1 MVHESTVFTT
11 NNQLPDLCTA
21 VLETVC
27 SKPWRTKDFTWGFTV
42 ANQGKGADPRGKRSQ
57 KAKQYWISAQILTF
71 PCRKVSI
78 YLVQN
83 FCTCIPY
90 EKIWRRNDY
99 ESGMWNPILPSVY
112 ASLSPTGRTRRLAP
126 GSSFAYICIWIRQ
139 LVCWQNYRHCSGVT
153 FDSQSSFLCAILS
166 APTVRDG

>member
-1 MVHESTVFTT
+1 MNRPSLQQIT
-11 NNQLPDLCTA
+11 NFLIYAQQCLKRYVPNHGVPRISHGGLQWQIK
-21 VLETVC
+21 V
-27 SKPWRTKDFTWGFTV
+27 
-42 ANQGKGADPRGKRSQ
+42 KGLIPGGRGPQ

-78 YLVQN
+78 YLVHN